1 MLKLIKIAAIA
12 VTLGALTACG
22 NLSKVTDEGTV
33 KAGTEIVWPQIEKSK
48 FNHDGSQF
56 GSWPNLESLKLV
68 ELNGKGMNK
77 DQLYQLLGRPHFAE
91 GLYGVQEW
99 DYVFN
104 FNENG
109 QHKICQYKILFDKH
123 HNAQSFFWNPE
134 GCYGTK
140 DTLSADYLFDFDSAK
155 LTEQG
160 IKAVNELAE
169 KLQSAKSAKLVMVK
183 GFTDQ
188 LGSTAYNA
196 KLSQARAAAV
206 AKQLK
211 EQGVQAEIIT
221 KAHGESQPVVKP
233 EECKLE
239 KETKLSKEQLIKC
252 LAPNR
257 RVEVVSL

>member
-12 VTLGALTACG
+12 ATMTVLAACG
-22 NLSKVTDEGTV
+22 NLSKVTDEGTI
-33 KAGTEIVWPQIEKSK
+33 KEGTEIVWPQIEKSK

-77 DQLYQLLGRPHFAE
+77 DQLQNLLGRPHFAE
-91 GLYGVQEW
+91 GLYGVSEW

-109 QHKICQYKILFDKH
+109 QHKICQYKVLFDKN
-123 HNAQSFFWNPE
+123 HNAQSFFWHPE

-160 IKAVNELAE
+160 TKAVNELAE
-169 KLQSAKSAKLVMVK
+169 KLQSAKLVIVK

-196 KLSQARAAAV
+196 KLSKERAEAV

-211 EQGVQAEIIT
+211 EQGLQAEIIT

>member
-1 MLKLIKIAAIA
+1 MLKLIKTAVLAAA
-12 VTLGALTACG
+12 MVTLAACG
-22 NLSKVTDEGTV
+22 NLSKVTDEGTI
-33 KAGTEIVWPQIEKSK
+33 KEGTEIVWPQIDKSK

-77 DQLYQLLGRPHFAE
+77 DQLQNLLGRPHFAE
-91 GLYGVQEW
+91 GLYGVSEW

-109 QHKICQYKILFDKH
+109 QHKICQYKVLFDKN
-123 HNAQSFFWNPE
+123 HNAQSFFWHPE
-134 GCYGTK
+134 GCYGTQ
-140 DTLSADYLFDFDSAK
+140 DTLPADYLFDFDSAK

-160 IKAVNELAE
+160 TKAVNELAE
-169 KLQSAKSAKLVMVK
+169 KLQSAKLVIVK

-188 LGSTAYNA
+188 LGSKEYNA
-196 KLSQARAAAV
+196 KLSKERALAV
-206 AKQLK
+206 AKQL
-211 EQGVQAEIIT
+211 QSAGVQAEIIT
-221 KAHGESQPVVKP
+221 KAYGEERLVVKP

-239 KETKLSKEQLIKC
+239 NETKLSKEQLIKC

>member
-1 MLKLIKIAAIA
+1 MLKLIKTAVLVAAM
-12 VTLGALTACG
+12 VTLTACG
-22 NLSKVTDEGTV
+22 NLSKVTDEGAI
-33 KAGTEIVWPQIEKSK
+33 KEGTEIVWPAIDKSK

-77 DQLYQLLGRPHFAE
+77 DQLQNLLGRPHFAE
-91 GLYGVQEW
+91 GLYGVREW

-123 HNAQSFFWNPE
+123 HNAQSFFWHSE
-134 GCYGTK
+134 GCYGTQ
-140 DTLSADYLFDFDSAK
+140 DTLPADYLFDFDSVK

-160 IKAVNELAE
+160 KTAVTELAE
-169 KLQSAKSAKLVMVK
+169 KLKSAKLVIVK

-188 LGSTAYNA
+188 LGSTEYNA
-196 KLSQARAAAV
+196 KLSKERAMAV
-206 AKQLK
+206 AKQL
-211 EQGVQAEIIT
+211 QQAGIQAEIIT
-221 KAHGESQPVVKP
+221 KAYGEQRPNVKP
-233 EECKLE
+233 EECKLDE
-239 KETKLSKEQLIKC
+239 QTKPSKEQLIKC

>member
-1 MLKLIKIAAIA
+1 MLKSLKQVKFAALAILF
-12 VTLGALTACG
+12 TALTACG
-22 NLSKVTDEGTV
+22 NLSKVTDEGTI
-33 KAGTEIVWPQIEKSK
+33 KEGTEIVWPQIEKSK

-77 DQLYQLLGRPHFAE
+77 DQLQNLLGRPHFAE

-109 QHKICQYKILFDKH
+109 QHKICQYKILFNKH

-160 IKAVNELAE
+160 TKAVNELAE
-169 KLQSAKSAKLVMVK
+169 KLQSAKLVIVK
-183 GFTDQ
+183 GFPDQ
-188 LGSTAYNA
+188 LGSGAYNA
-196 KLSQARAAAV
+196 KLSQARAEAV
-206 AKQLK
+206 AEQLK
-211 EQGVQAEIIT
+211 AQGVQAEIIT

-233 EECKLE
+233 EECKLD
-239 KETKLSKEQLIKC
+239 KEAKLSKEQLIKC

-257 RVEVVSL
+257 RAEVVSL

>member
-1 MLKLIKIAAIA
+1 MLKLVKIAAIA
-12 VTLGALTACG
+12 VSMAALTACG
-22 NLSKVTDEGTV
+22 NLSKVTDEGTI
-33 KAGTEIVWPQIEKSK
+33 KEGTEIVWPQIDKSK

-77 DQLYQLLGRPHFAE
+77 DQLQNLLGRPHFAE
-91 GLYGVQEW
+91 GLYGVSEW

-109 QHKICQYKILFDKH
+109 QHKICQYKVLFDKN
-123 HNAQSFFWNPE
+123 HNAQSFFWHPE
-134 GCYGTK
+134 GCYGTQ
-140 DTLSADYLFDFDSAK
+140 DTLPADYLFDFDSAK

-160 IKAVNELAE
+160 KTAVTELAE
-169 KLQSAKSAKLVMVK
+169 KLKDAKLVIVK

-188 LGSTAYNA
+188 LGSGAYNA
-196 KLSQARAAAV
+196 KLSKERAEAV

-211 EQGVQAEIIT
+211 EQGLQAEIIT
-221 KAHGESQPVVKP
+221 KAHGETQPVVKP
-233 EECKLE
+233 EECKLD

>member
-1 MLKLIKIAAIA
+1 MLKTLKIAALA
-12 VTLGALTACG
+12 VLFAALTACG
-22 NLSKVTDEGTV
+22 NLSKVTDEGTI
-33 KAGTEIVWPQIEKSK
+33 KEGTEIVWPQIEKSK

-77 DQLYQLLGRPHFAE
+77 DQLQNLLGRPHFVE

-104 FNENG
+104 FNEKG

-134 GCYGTK
+134 GCYSTK

-160 IKAVNELAE
+160 TKAVNELAE
-169 KLQSAKSAKLVMVK
+169 KLQSAKLVIVK

-188 LGSTAYNA
+188 LGSSAYNA

-239 KETKLSKEQLIKC
+239 KEAKLSKEQLIKC

>member
-1 MLKLIKIAAIA
+1 MLKLIKTAVLVAAM
-12 VTLGALTACG
+12 VTLTACG
-22 NLSKVTDEGTV
+22 NLSNVTDEGTIQE
-33 KAGTEIVWPQIEKSK
+33 GTEIVWPAIDKSK

-77 DQLYQLLGRPHFAE
+77 DQLQNLLGRPHFAE
-91 GLYGVQEW
+91 GLYGVSEW

-123 HNAQSFFWNPE
+123 HNAQSFFWHPE
-134 GCYGTK
+134 GCYGTQ
-140 DTLSADYLFDFDSAK
+140 DTLPADYLFDFDSSK
-155 LTEQG
+155 LTDQG
-160 IKAVNELAE
+160 KTAVTELAE
-169 KLQSAKSAKLVMVK
+169 KLKSAKLVIVK

-188 LGSTAYNA
+188 LGSTEYNA
-196 KLSQARAAAV
+196 KLSKERAEAV
-206 AKQLK
+206 AKQL
-211 EQGVQAEIIT
+211 QQAGVQAEIIT
-221 KAHGESQPVVKP
+221 KAYGEQRPNVKP
-233 EECKLE
+233 EECKLDE
-239 KETKLSKEQLIKC
+239 QTKPSKEQLIKC

>member
-1 MLKLIKIAAIA
+1 MLKLIKTAVLVAAM
-12 VTLGALTACG
+12 VTLTACG
-22 NLSKVTDEGTV
+22 NLSNVTDEGAI
-33 KAGTEIVWPQIEKSK
+33 KEGTEIVWPAIDKSK

-77 DQLYQLLGRPHFAE
+77 DQLQNLLGRPHFSE
-91 GLYGVQEW
+91 GLYGVSEW

-123 HNAQSFFWNPE
+123 HNAQSFFWHPE
-134 GCYGTK
+134 GCYGTQ
-140 DTLSADYLFDFDSAK
+140 DTLPADYLFDFDSAK

-160 IKAVNELAE
+160 KTAVTELAE
-169 KLQSAKSAKLVMVK
+169 KLKSAKLVIVK

-188 LGSTAYNA
+188 LGSTEYNA
-196 KLSQARAAAV
+196 KLSKERAMAV
-206 AKQLK
+206 AKQL
-211 EQGVQAEIIT
+211 QQAGIQAEIIT
-221 KAHGESQPVVKP
+221 KAYGEQRPNVKL
-233 EECKLE
+233 EECKLDE
-239 KETKLSKEQLIKC
+239 QTKPSKEQLIKC

>member
-1 MLKLIKIAAIA
+1 MLKLIKTAVLVAAM
-12 VTLGALTACG
+12 VTLTACG
-22 NLSKVTDEGTV
+22 NLSKVTDEGTI
-33 KAGTEIVWPQIEKSK
+33 KEGTEIVWPAIGKSK

-77 DQLYQLLGRPHFAE
+77 DQLQNLLGRPHFAE
-91 GLYGVQEW
+91 GLYGVSEW

-109 QHKICQYKILFDKH
+109 QHKICQYKVLFDKH
-123 HNAQSFFWNPE
+123 HNAQSFFWHPE
-134 GCYGTK
+134 GCYGTQ
-140 DTLSADYLFDFDSAK
+140 DTLPADYLFDFDSAK

-160 IKAVNELAE
+160 KTAVTELAE
-169 KLQSAKSAKLVMVK
+169 KLKSAKLVIVK

-188 LGSTAYNA
+188 LGSKEYNA
-196 KLSQARAAAV
+196 KLSKERAEAV
-206 AKQLK
+206 AKQL
-211 EQGVQAEIIT
+211 QAAGLQAEIIT
-221 KAHGESQPVVKP
+221 KAYGEQRPVVKP